1 MYIYI
6 YIYIYAYIYIYISK
20 AENKILLFLPMLMVN
35 IRKMLP
41 LTHNILML
49 DERIILKLT

>member
-1 MYIYI
+1 MH
-6 YIYIYAYIYIYISK
+6 IYIYISK
-20 AENKILLFLPMLMVN
+20 AKNKILLFLPMLMVN